1 MYDAIV
7 VGARCAGAPLG
18 MLLARRGHS
27 VLVVDRAHFP
37 SDTMSTHFI
46 QTPGMLRLA
55 QWGLLDRLMDTGC
68 PPLTKV
74 VVSTSGE
81 GIEMELPPRAEI
93 PGPVSPRR
101 TILDTLLVDAAREAG
116 AEVREGVT
124 VTSLL
129 REGER
134 VTGIEGRTADGPFSA
149 QARFVIGADGRN
161 SGVARAVG
169 AGYRRRVQEHG
180 VGYYSYFA
188 DVDFK
193 DVYLHLGDDML
204 CVAFPT
210 HDNVLVVAIEWPG
223 RDMKEVRG
231 DIEGHF
237 MAALESLGDFGARV
251 RAWTRTEKYVGLA
264 DIANFLRTAH
274 GRGWALIGDAADFKD
289 PAPADGISDAFRAA
303 DYMADALHDVFSGTA
318 SEDEALTRYEERYDE
333 YALPLL
339 DLTVKVAATGT
350 PAQERLDSFITIR
363 MLNEQEADAMT
374 VTRKAA
380 V

>member
-7 VGARCAGAPLG
+7 VGTRCAGAPLA
-18 MLLARRGHS
+18 MLLAQQGHS
-27 VLVVDRAHFP
+27 VLAVDRAHFP

-46 QTPGMLRLA
+46 QSPGMMRLA
-55 QWGLLDRLMDTGC
+55 QWGLLDRLMATGC

-74 VVSTSGE
+74 TMGVGE
-81 GIEMELPPRAEI
+81 DVMVMDAPPR
-93 PGPVSPRR
+93 PGLPGLASPRR
-101 TILDTLLVDAAREAG
+101 TILDALLVDAAREAG

-129 REGER
+129 RDGDR
-134 VTGIEGRTADGPFSA
+134 VTGIEGHTAAGPF
-149 QARFVIGADGRN
+149 QAEGRFVIGADGRN
-161 SGVARAVG
+161 SGIARAVG
-169 AGYRRRVQEHG
+169 AEYRRHEQAKG
-180 VGYYSYFA
+180 IGYYAYFEN
-188 DVDFK
+188 VDFEG
-193 DVYLHLGDDML
+193 VYLHTGDDML

-210 HDNVLVVAIEWPG
+210 HHNLLVIAIEWPG
-223 RDMKEVRG
+223 RDMKEVRT
-231 DIEGHF
+231 DIEGNF
-237 MAALESLGDFGARV
+237 GSALRSLGDFGAR
-251 RAWTRTEKYVGLA
+251 AAAGTRVSKYVGLA
-264 DIANFLRTAH
+264 DIASFLRTAS
-274 GRGWALIGDAADFKD
+274 GPGWALIGDAAYFKD

-303 DYMADALHDVFSGTA
+303 DYLADALHEVFTGAAT
-318 SEDEALTRYEERYDE
+318 EEAALARFESRYDE